1 MSESQFH
8 AETETRETE
17 IDTADVPDHALE
29 NEADVAD
36 LQAQIED
43 LQAQLADI
51 DKYHQ
56 ADLQNL
62 HRRHQEELQATHKFA
77 ARNFAQELL
86 KVKDYLEMAL
96 LDKSENFAALKM
108 GVEMTLTE
116 LSRAFSQAQIQ
127 EILPQTGDMLDPHRH
142 QAFQA
147 EASDLPPN
155 SIVRV
160 MQKGYT
166 LHERVLRPATV
177 VVAKADAADEAASD

>member
-1 MSESQFH
+1 MSESQFKPETDSNETT
-8 AETETRETE
+8 APENATGNEAIETEL
-17 IDTADVPDHALE
+17 DA
-29 NEADVAD
+29 VA
-36 LQAQIED
+36 LQAQVED
-43 LQAQLADI
+43 LQAKLEDI
-51 DKYHQ
+51 GKYHQ

-62 HRRHQEELQATHKFA
+62 HRRHQEELQAAHKFA

-116 LSRAFSQAQIQ
+116 LSRAFAQAQIV
-127 EILPQTGDMLDPHRH
+127 EIVPQAGEMLDPHRH
-142 QAFQA
+142 QAFAA
-147 EASDLPPN
+147 EVSDLPPN
-155 SIVRV
+155 SIIRV

-177 VVAKADAADEAASD
+177 VVAKADEAGEVAAE